1 MNKDLMELL
10 HAAVRAARADGQLS
24 AQADPPLLLEVPKR
38 SGQGDFASTMAMALA
53 AGERK
58 SGRDVAELIKRHI
71 PSEPWLE
78 RVDVAGPGYLNFTMA
93 PSYWHRLLTG
103 ILEQGHDYG
112 RSITGG
118 GIGAGR
124 RVQVEYVS
132 ANPTG
137 PLHVGHGRIAA
148 VGDTLA
154 RLLEATGHTVERE
167 YYINDLGKQMNTLG
181 QSLLARY
188 RQHFGREA
196 SIPEGGYQ
204 GDYLRALAKEMAEN
218 EGARW
223 LDEPE
228 EEAQR
233 HCTQVASQRLLAS
246 IRDDL
251 DRFGVGFDEWTS
263 ETALHLDGK
272 VERALKRLQEA
283 GHLYEEEGATWVRT
297 TAFGDDKNR
306 VVIRNNGQMTYF
318 ASDLAYHLDKYERGF
333 EEIVDVW
340 GADHHGYAPRVWAGM
355 EALGRPR
362 GPLKIVLVQLV
373 ALLRHGKPV
382 SMSTRAGEF
391 VTLREVL
398 DEVGRDAARF
408 FFLMRRCDNALDF
421 DLELAKSKSEEN
433 PVYYVQYAH
442 ARLCSMQRQAADRGL
457 AVPSASEVDPA
468 PLTLPEEQGLLRH
481 LSLYPAVIE
490 SSAQLLEPHRLIFY
504 LQEVAGVLH
513 AYYNKHRVI
522 TEDRPRSL
530 ARLALMQG
538 VKTVLANGLH
548 VAGVTAPERM

>member
-1 MNKDLMELL
+1 MNKDLVDLL
-10 HAAVRAARADGQLS
+10 HAAIRAARTDGQLS
-24 AQADPPLLLEVPKR
+24 GQTEPPLLLEVPRR
-38 SGQGDFASTMAMALA
+38 SGQGDFASTVAMTLA
-53 AGERK
+53 AEERRT
-58 SGRDVAELIKRHI
+58 GRDIAEVLKRHM
-71 PSEPWLE
+71 PDEPWLE

-93 PSYWHRLLTG
+93 PSYWHRLLAG
-103 ILEQGHDYG
+103 ILEQASAYG
-112 RSITGG
+112 RSA
-118 GIGAGR
+118 IGAGR
-124 RVQVEYVS
+124 RVQVEFVS

-148 VGDTLA
+148 VGDTVA

-167 YYINDLGKQMNTLG
+167 YYINDLGKQMTTLG

-204 GDYLRALAKEMAEN
+204 GDYLRALAAEMAEN
-218 EGARW
+218 EGPRW

-233 HCTQVASQRLLAS
+233 HCSQVAAQRLLAS

-251 DRFGVGFDEWTS
+251 DRFGVGFDEWMS
-263 ETALHLDGK
+263 EMTLHLDGK
-272 VERALKRLQEA
+272 VERALKLLDAA

-297 TAFGDDKNR
+297 TDFGDDKNR
-306 VVIRNNGQMTYF
+306 VVVRQNGQMTYF
-318 ASDLAYHLDKYERGF
+318 ASDLAYHLDKFERGF
-333 EEIVDVW
+333 DEIVDVW

-362 GPLKIVLVQLV
+362 DRLKIVLVQLV

-421 DLELAKSKSEEN
+421 DLELAKSQSEEN

-457 AVPSASEVDPA
+457 SVPAVADVDPT
-468 PLTLPEEQGLLRH
+468 PLTLSEEQGLLRQ

-490 SSAQLLEPHRLIFY
+490 SSAQLLEPHRVIFY
-504 LQEVAGVLH
+504 LQEVAGLLH

-522 TEDRPRSL
+522 TDDRARSL
-530 ARLALMQG
+530 ARLALMQA
-538 VKTVLANGLH
+538 VRTVLANGLT
-548 VAGVTAPERM
+548 VVGVIAPERM

>member
-1 MNKDLMELL
+1 MNKDVMDLL
-10 HAAVRAARADGQLS
+10 HAALRAAKADGLVPE
-24 AQADPPLLLEVPKR
+24 QADPPVLLEVPKR
-38 SGQGDFASTMAMALA
+38 AGQGDFASTMAMALA
-53 AGERK
+53 RDAGK
-58 SGRDVAELIKRHI
+58 NGREVAEQLKRYM
-71 PSEPWLE
+71 PKEPWLE
-78 RVDVAGPGYLNFTMA
+78 RVDIAGPGYLNFTMA
-93 PSYWHRLLTG
+93 PSYWHRLLAN
-103 ILEQGHDYG
+103 ILEQGGAYG
-112 RSITGG
+112 RST
-118 GIGAGR
+118 IGAGR
-124 RVQVEYVS
+124 RVQVEFVS

-148 VGDTLA
+148 VGDALA

-167 YYINDLGKQMNTLG
+167 YYINDLGKQMITLG

-204 GDYLRALAKEMAEN
+204 GDYLRALAGEIAEN

-233 HCTQVASQRLLAS
+233 YCSQIAAQRLLAS
-246 IRDDL
+246 IREDL
-251 DRFGVGFDEWTS
+251 DRFGVGFDIWTS
-263 ETALHLDGK
+263 EVALHLDGK
-272 VERALKRLQEA
+272 VEQALKRLREA

-306 VVIRNNGQMTYF
+306 VVIRQNGQMTYF

-333 EEIVDVW
+333 DEIVDVW

-362 GPLKIVLVQLV
+362 DRLKIVLVQLV

-391 VTLREVL
+391 VTLRDVL

-421 DLELAKSKSEEN
+421 DLELAKAKSEEN

-442 ARLCSMQRQAADRGL
+442 ARLCSMQRQSADRGL
-457 AVPSASEVDPA
+457 AVPAPSEIDPA

-490 SSAQLLEPHRLIFY
+490 ASAQLLEPHRVIFY
-504 LQEVAGVLH
+504 LQEVAGTLH

-522 TEDRPRSL
+522 TDDRPRSL
-530 ARLALMQG
+530 ARLALMQA
-538 VKTVLANGLH
+538 VSTVLANGLTVLG
-548 VAGVTAPERM
+548 VAAPERM

>member
-1 MNKDLMELL
+1 MNKDLMDLL
-10 HAAVRAARADGQLS
+10 HTAVRAAKADGQIS
-24 AQADPPLLLEVPKR
+24 AQADPPIWLEVPKR
-38 SGQGDFASTMAMALA
+38 AGQGDFACTVAMTLA

-58 SGRDVAELIKRHI
+58 SGRDVAELLTRHI
-71 PSEPWLE
+71 PREPWLE
-78 RVDVAGPGYLNFTMA
+78 RVDIAGPGYLNFTMA

-103 ILEQGHDYG
+103 ILEQGAAYG
-112 RSITGG
+112 RST
-118 GIGAGR
+118 IGSGR
-124 RVQVEYVS
+124 RVQVEFVS

-154 RLLEATGHTVERE
+154 RLLEVSGHTVERE
-167 YYINDLGKQMNTLG
+167 YYINDLGKQMTTLG

-188 RQHFGREA
+188 RQQFGREA
-196 SIPEGGYQ
+196 LIPEGGYQ
-204 GDYLRALAKEMAEN
+204 GDYLRVLAREIAEN

-233 HCTQVASQRLLAS
+233 YCSQIAAQWLLAS

-251 DRFGVGFDEWTS
+251 DRFGIGFDEWTS
-263 ETALHLDGK
+263 EVALHIDGK
-272 VERALKRLQEA
+272 VERALKQLKDA
-283 GHLYEEEGATWVRT
+283 GHLYEEDGATWVRT

-306 VVIRNNGQMTYF
+306 VVIRQNGQMTYF

-333 EEIVDVW
+333 DEIVDVW

-355 EALGRPR
+355 AALGRSR
-362 GPLKIVLVQLV
+362 EQLKIVLVQLV

-421 DLELAKSKSEEN
+421 DLELAKSQSEEN

-442 ARLCSMQRQAADRGL
+442 ARLCSVQRQAADRGL
-457 AVPSASEVDPA
+457 AVPQAPEIDPS

-490 SSAQLLEPHRLIFY
+490 SSAQLLEPHRVVFY
-504 LQEVAGVLH
+504 LQEVAGLLH
-513 AYYNKHRVI
+513 AYYNKHRVLA
-522 TEDRPRSL
+522 EDHTRSL
-530 ARLALMQG
+530 ARLALMRAIR
-538 VKTVLANGLH
+538 TVLANGLT
-548 VAGVTAPERM
+548 VLGITAPERM

>member
-1 MNKDLMELL
+1 MNKDLMDLL
-10 HAAVRAARADGQLS
+10 HSAVRAAREDGQLS
-24 AQADPPLLLEVPKR
+24 ALVDPPIWLEVPKR
-38 SGQGDFASTMAMALA
+38 AGQGDFACTVAMTLA

-58 SGRDVAELIKRHI
+58 SGRDVAELLKRHI
-71 PSEPWLE
+71 PQEPWLE
-78 RVDVAGPGYLNFTMA
+78 RVDIAGPGYLNFTMA
-93 PSYWHRLLTG
+93 PTYWHRLLAG
-103 ILEQGHDYG
+103 ILEQGAAYG
-112 RSITGG
+112 RST
-118 GIGAGR
+118 IGSGR
-124 RVQVEYVS
+124 RVQVEFVS

-148 VGDTLA
+148 VGDTLG

-167 YYINDLGKQMNTLG
+167 YYINDLGKQMTTLG

-188 RQHFGREA
+188 RQQFGREG
-196 SIPEGGYQ
+196 SVPEGGYQ
-204 GDYLRALAKEMAEN
+204 GDYLRALAKDIAEN

-233 HCTQVASQRLLAS
+233 YCSQIATQWLLAS
-246 IRDDL
+246 IRNDL
-251 DRFGVGFDEWTS
+251 DRFGIGFDEWTS
-263 ETALHLDGK
+263 EVALHVDGK
-272 VERALKRLQEA
+272 VERALKQLEKA

-297 TAFGDDKNR
+297 TDFGDDKNR
-306 VVIRNNGQMTYF
+306 VVIRQNGQMTYF

-333 EEIVDVW
+333 DEIIDVW

-362 GPLKIVLVQLV
+362 ELLKIVLVQLV
-373 ALLRHGKPV
+373 TLLRHGKPV

-421 DLELAKSKSEEN
+421 DLELAKSQSEEN

-457 AVPSASEVDPA
+457 AVPSAPEIDPS
-468 PLTLPEEQGLLRH
+468 PLVLPEEQGLLRH

-490 SSAQLLEPHRLIFY
+490 STARLLEPHRVVFY
-504 LQEVAGVLH
+504 LQEVAGLLH
-513 AYYNKHRVI
+513 AYYNKHRVL
-522 TEDRPRSL
+522 TDDRSLSL
-530 ARLALMQG
+530 ARLALMQAIR
-538 VKTVLANGLH
+538 TVLANGLT
-548 VAGVTAPERM
+548 VLGITAPERM

>member
-1 MNKDLMELL
+1 MNKDLMDLL
-10 HAAVRAARADGQLS
+10 HTAVRAAKADGQIS
-24 AQADPPLLLEVPKR
+24 AQADPPIWLEVPKR
-38 SGQGDFASTMAMALA
+38 AGQGDFACTVAMTLA

-58 SGRDVAELIKRHI
+58 SGRDVAELLTRHI
-71 PSEPWLE
+71 PREPWLE
-78 RVDVAGPGYLNFTMA
+78 RVDIAGPGYLNFTMA

-103 ILEQGHDYG
+103 ILEQGAAYG
-112 RSITGG
+112 RST
-118 GIGAGR
+118 IGSGR
-124 RVQVEYVS
+124 RVQVEFVS

-154 RLLEATGHTVERE
+154 RLLEVSGHTVERE
-167 YYINDLGKQMNTLG
+167 YYINDLGKQMTTLG

-188 RQHFGREA
+188 RQQFGREA
-196 SIPEGGYQ
+196 LIPEGGYQ
-204 GDYLRALAKEMAEN
+204 GDYLRVLAREIAEN

-233 HCTQVASQRLLAS
+233 YCSQIAAQWLLAS

-251 DRFGVGFDEWTS
+251 DRFGIGFDEWTS
-263 ETALHLDGK
+263 EVALHIDGK
-272 VERALKRLQEA
+272 VERALKQLKDA
-283 GHLYEEEGATWVRT
+283 GHLYEEDGATWVRT

-306 VVIRNNGQMTYF
+306 VVIRQNGQMTYF

-333 EEIVDVW
+333 DEIVDVW

-355 EALGRPR
+355 AALGRSR
-362 GPLKIVLVQLV
+362 EQLKIVLVQLV

-421 DLELAKSKSEEN
+421 DLELAKSQSEEN

-442 ARLCSMQRQAADRGL
+442 ARLCSVQRQAADRGL
-457 AVPSASEVDPA
+457 AVPQAPEIDPS

-490 SSAQLLEPHRLIFY
+490 SSAQLLEPHRVVFY
-504 LQEVAGVLH
+504 LQEVAGLLH
-513 AYYNKHRVI
+513 AYYNKHRVLA
-522 TEDRPRSL
+522 EDHIRSL
-530 ARLALMQG
+530 ARLALMRAIR
-538 VKTVLANGLH
+538 TVLANGLT
-548 VAGVTAPERM
+548 VLGITAPERM

>member
-1 MNKDLMELL
+1 MNKDVMDLL
-10 HAAVRAARADGQLS
+10 HAALRAAKADGLVPE
-24 AQADPPLLLEVPKR
+24 QADPPVLLEVPKR
-38 SGQGDFASTMAMALA
+38 AGQGDFASTMAMALA
-53 AGERK
+53 KDAGK
-58 SGRDVAELIKRHI
+58 NGREVAEQLTRYMPK
-71 PSEPWLE
+71 EPWLE
-78 RVDVAGPGYLNFTMA
+78 RVDIAGPGYLNFTMA
-93 PSYWHRLLTG
+93 PSYWHRLLAN
-103 ILEQGHDYG
+103 ILEQGGAYG
-112 RSITGG
+112 GST
-118 GIGAGR
+118 IGAGR
-124 RVQVEYVS
+124 RVQVEFVS

-167 YYINDLGKQMNTLG
+167 YYINDLGKQMITLG

-196 SIPEGGYQ
+196 PIPEGGYQ
-204 GDYLRALAKEMAEN
+204 GEYLRELAKEMAEN

-233 HCTQVASQRLLAS
+233 YCTQIASQRLLAS
-246 IRDDL
+246 IREDL
-251 DRFGVGFDEWTS
+251 DRFGVGFDVWTS
-263 ETALHLDGK
+263 EVALHLDGK
-272 VERALKRLQEA
+272 VEQALKRLREA

-297 TAFGDDKNR
+297 MTFGDDKNR
-306 VVIRNNGQMTYF
+306 VVIRQNGQMTYF

-333 EEIVDVW
+333 DEIVDVW

-362 GPLKIVLVQLV
+362 DRLKIVLVQLV

-391 VTLREVL
+391 VTLRDVL

-421 DLELAKSKSEEN
+421 DLELAKAKSEDN

-442 ARLCSMQRQAADRGL
+442 ARLCSMQRQSADRGL
-457 AVPSASEVDPA
+457 AVPAPSEIDPA
-468 PLTLPEEQGLLRH
+468 PLTLPEEQGLLRQ

-490 SSAQLLEPHRLIFY
+490 ASAQLLEPHRVIFY
-504 LQEVAGVLH
+504 LQEVAGLLH
-513 AYYNKHRVI
+513 AYYNKHRVL
-522 TEDRPRSL
+522 TQDRTCSL
-530 ARLALMQG
+530 ARLALMQA
-538 VKTVLANGLH
+538 VRTVLANGLTVLG
-548 VAGVTAPERM
+548 VAAPERM

>member
-1 MNKDLMELL
+1 MNKDLMDLL
-10 HAAVRAARADGQLS
+10 HAAVRAAKAAGDVLE
-24 AQADPPLLLEVPKR
+24 QADPPLLLEVPKR
-38 SGQGDFASTMAMALA
+38 AGQGDFASTVALA
-53 AGERK
+53 LASAAGK
-58 SGRDVAELIKRHI
+58 SGREIAELLTRHI
-71 PSEPWLE
+71 PKEPWLE
-78 RVDVAGPGYLNFTMA
+78 RVDIAGPGYLNFTMA

-103 ILEQGHDYG
+103 ILEQGAAYG
-112 RSITGG
+112 RST
-118 GIGAGR
+118 IGAGR
-124 RVQVEYVS
+124 RVQVEFVS

-148 VGDTLA
+148 VGDTVA

-167 YYINDLGKQMNTLG
+167 YYINDLGKQMTTLG

-188 RQHFGREA
+188 RQQFGREA

-204 GDYLRALAKEMAEN
+204 GDYLRALAKEIAEN

-233 HCTQVASQRLLAS
+233 YCSQVASQRLLAS

-263 ETALHLDGK
+263 EVALHIDGK
-272 VERALKRLQEA
+272 VERALKRLKEA

-297 TAFGDDKNR
+297 TTFGDDKNR
-306 VVIRNNGQMTYF
+306 VVIRQNGQMTYF

-333 EEIVDVW
+333 DEIIDVW

-362 GPLKIVLVQLV
+362 DRLKIVLVQLV
-373 ALLRHGKPV
+373 SLLRHGKPV

-398 DEVGRDAARF
+398 DEVGCDAARF

-421 DLELAKSKSEEN
+421 DLELAKAKSEEN

-457 AVPSASEVDPA
+457 AVPAPAEVDPA

-490 SSAQLLEPHRLIFY
+490 SSAQLLEPHRVIFY

-513 AYYNKHRVI
+513 AYYNKHRVL
-522 TEDRPRSL
+522 TDDRSRSL
-530 ARLALMQG
+530 ARLALMQA
-538 VKTVLANGLH
+538 VRTVLANGLT
-548 VAGVTAPERM
+548 VVGVTAPERM

>member
-1 MNKDLMELL
+1 
-10 HAAVRAARADGQLS
+10 
-24 AQADPPLLLEVPKR
+24 
-38 SGQGDFASTMAMALA
+38 
-53 AGERK
+53 
-58 SGRDVAELIKRHI
+58 
-71 PSEPWLE
+71 
-78 RVDVAGPGYLNFTMA
+78 
-93 PSYWHRLLTG
+93 LLTG
-103 ILEQGHDYG
+103 ILEQGAAYG
-112 RSITGG
+112 RST
-118 GIGAGR
+118 IGAGR
-124 RVQVEYVS
+124 RVQVEFVS

-148 VGDTLA
+148 VGDTVA

-167 YYINDLGKQMNTLG
+167 YYINDLGKQMTTLG

-188 RQHFGREA
+188 RQQFGREA

-204 GDYLRALAKEMAEN
+204 GDYLRALAKEIAEN

-233 HCTQVASQRLLAS
+233 YCSQVASQRLLAS

-263 ETALHLDGK
+263 EVALHIDGK
-272 VERALKRLQEA
+272 VERALKRLKEA

-297 TAFGDDKNR
+297 TTFGDDKNR
-306 VVIRNNGQMTYF
+306 VVIRQNGQMTYF

-333 EEIVDVW
+333 DEIIDVW

-362 GPLKIVLVQLV
+362 DRLKIVLVQLV
-373 ALLRHGKPV
+373 SLLRHGKPV

-398 DEVGRDAARF
+398 DEVGCDAARF

-421 DLELAKSKSEEN
+421 DLELAKAKSEEN

-457 AVPSASEVDPA
+457 AVPAPAEVDPA

-490 SSAQLLEPHRLIFY
+490 SSAQLLEPHRVIFY

-513 AYYNKHRVI
+513 AYYNKHRVL
-522 TEDRPRSL
+522 TDDRSRSL
-530 ARLALMQG
+530 ARLALMQA
-538 VKTVLANGLH
+538 VRTVLANGLT
-548 VAGVTAPERM
+548 VVGVTAPERM

>member
-1 MNKDLMELL
+1 MNKDLTDLL
-10 HAAVRAARADGQLS
+10 HSAVRAARADGQLS
-24 AQADPPLLLEVPKR
+24 TQADPPLLLEVPKR
-38 SGQGDFASTMAMALA
+38 AGQGDFASTVAMTLA

-58 SGRDVAELIKRHI
+58 SGRDIAELLKRHI
-71 PSEPWLE
+71 PNEPWLE

-93 PSYWHRLLTG
+93 PVYWHRLLTG
-103 ILEQGHDYG
+103 ILEQGAAYG
-112 RSITGG
+112 RST
-118 GIGAGR
+118 IGTGR
-124 RVQVEYVS
+124 RVQVEFVS

-148 VGDTLA
+148 VGDTIA
-154 RLLEATGHTVERE
+154 RLLEATGHAVERE
-167 YYINDLGKQMNTLG
+167 YYVNDLGKQMTTLG

-188 RQHFGREA
+188 RQQFGREA
-196 SIPEGGYQ
+196 LIPEGGYH
-204 GDYLRALAKEMAEN
+204 GDYLRVLAKEIAEN

-233 HCTQVASQRLLAS
+233 YCSQVAAQRLLAS
-246 IRDDL
+246 IREDL

-263 ETALHLDGK
+263 EVALHVDGK
-272 VERALKRLQEA
+272 VDRALTRLKDA
-283 GHLYEEEGATWVRT
+283 GRLYEEEGATWVRT
-297 TAFGDDKNR
+297 TDFGDDKNR
-306 VVIRNNGQMTYF
+306 VVIRQNGQMTYF

-333 EEIVDVW
+333 DEIIDVW

-362 GPLKIVLVQLV
+362 DRLKIVLVQLV

-398 DEVGRDAARF
+398 EEVGRDAARF

-421 DLELAKSKSEEN
+421 DLELAKSQSEEN

-442 ARLCSMQRQAADRGL
+442 ARLCSMQRQAADRGV
-457 AVPSASEVDPA
+457 AVPAPAEIDPA

-490 SSAQLLEPHRLIFY
+490 SSAQLLEPHRVIFY
-504 LQEVAGVLH
+504 LQEVAGLLH
-513 AYYNKHRVI
+513 AYYNKHRVL
-522 TEDRPRSL
+522 TEDQPRSL

-538 VKTVLANGLH
+538 VKIVLANGLH
-548 VAGVTAPERM
+548 LAGVTTPERM